1 MEDPDDVLARNMMG
15 QFFRQK
21 LKVTLSYQKASGSI
35 NAGIFKNVQVDIK
48 APMGVHLEKKV
59 LKFD

>member
-35 NAGIFKNVQVDIK
+35 NAGIFKNVQVDIQ
-48 APMGVHLEKKV
+48 APKGVHLEKKV